1 MFHSVSQ
8 EELRAYCRNCIESFE
23 TWARRL
29 IHERMVEKYGNNYVD
44 AISDSG
50 EHIIK
55 KEIRDHIHQMI
66 EKEPSRFSRATDTLF
81 AEHIV
86 YFLCNPKWYKELFKP
101 AMDYAYPQGCE
112 EARVYLTRLIPIRN
126 ALSHANPISIRQ
138 AEQAIC
144 YTHDFIDGIKQF
156 YKDRGEDRMWNV
168 PKIIRATDSRGK
180 EMFPPSETTSQFNV
194 IIQPENEVG
203 DTYSVQ
209 IEVDSSFP
217 PDSYSIRWSIRGK
230 EITEYKNQKH
240 FSITFSTAEIGQVL
254 IVNCKLITTR
264 EWHRYYDCDDEMNLL
279 FTVLPPTL

>member
-1 MFHSVSQ
+1 
-8 EELRAYCRNCIESFE
+8 
-23 TWARRL
+23 
-29 IHERMVEKYGNNYVD
+29 
-44 AISDSG
+44 
-50 EHIIK
+50 
-55 KEIRDHIHQMI
+55 
-66 EKEPSRFSRATDTLF
+66 
-81 AEHIV
+81 
-86 YFLCNPKWYKELFKP
+86 
-101 AMDYAYPQGCE
+101 MDYAYPQGCE
-112 EARVYLTRLIPIRN
+112 EARIYLTRLIPIRN

-194 IIQPENEVG
+194 IIQPEYEVG
-203 DTYSVQ
+203 DSYSVQ

-240 FSITFSTAEIGQVL
+240 LSITFSTAEIGQVL